1 MNQITRRVFGVAG
14 FALLLATSAS
24 FAQQPPPVR
33 IRGQIEKIEGDV
45 LDIKTRNGYMVKVK
59 LVDPGRVV
67 AFVKASLADI
77 QVGKFIGVTA
87 MPQADGSQKAIAV
100 HIFLDSQ
107 KGVVAD
113 RHFPWDLQPG
123 STMTN
128 AIVDTTA
135 GAVHG
140 RAGADG
146 GGGWLP
152 APRQGRR
159 GGGGEGEAHRQRRG
173 LWGGQGD
180 PRRPQAGRL
189 HRRRRDAAGR
199 RQPARYSSHDLQRS

>member
-1 MNQITRRVFGVAG
+1 MKQMTRRVFGVAG

-45 LDIKTRNGYMVKVK
+45 LDIKTRNGETAKVK
-59 LVDPGRVV
+59 LVDPARVL

-87 MPQADGSQKAIAV
+87 MPQADGSQKAIAI
-100 HIFLDSQ
+100 HIFLDAQ

-113 RHFPWDLQPG
+113 RHTPWDLQPG

-128 AIVDTTA
+128 AIVDTTVA
-135 GAVHG
+135 GVDGQVIMVKYKDGEKKIIVPPNATIVAYAPG
-140 RAGADG
+140 DKSELKPGAQIIVFGATKQADG
-146 GGGWLP
+146 SLTTP
-152 APRQGRR
+152 AISVGR
-159 GGGGEGEAHRQRRG
+159 
-173 LWGGQGD
+173 GD
-180 PRRPQAGRL
+180 VTPPM
-189 HRRRRDAAGR
+189 
-199 RQPARYSSHDLQRS
+199 